1 MCMMPILAFAQAV
14 LPTSWSFINPSPS
27 GASTASPTG
36 PTTSYDT
43 KPGWSTK
50 LDISI
55 GGATPFGY
63 ATGSDGNAACKLD
76 QSNEFVQVQFTERA
90 DSAVYFLRSWVG
102 GTPTP
107 TAFDGEFRVQESV
120 DGSNWTTIRTF
131 LTGQIPINSYARY
144 ATKISSSARFVRFF
158 FATKITGINIGLD
171 NVTIQA
177 GPPPAAGI
185 LVKQNN
191 VTLINGNTFA
201 YGNGPSKLF
210 TLQNFGVSA
219 DLKVDSIVL
228 TGINAGDFSIG
239 AFDSITPFNNGTDTF
254 SVYFNPSA
262 NGSRFATLKI
272 YSTDSDRN
280 PFNVNLYGVGGQFA
294 TEPAN
299 QVGAVNISGVK
310 THTFNVS
317 FSRATGAEKYILLRK
332 TAATITETPID
343 GVTYQR
349 GDYIGNAQVAYI
361 GNDTTLLRPN
371 YILANTAYSFAA
383 FTFNGPAGFENY
395 NTILAPS
402 ATTTTQNGTP
412 GNYYSSVDSNSLSF
426 LVALGSRIR
435 TPHDTVFYSSYASTM
450 VNNYLARDTSMGRK
464 VVECVYTGLRHVY
477 EDPFIWWSGSNSG
490 TLTREHTY
498 AQSWMPTNGGTG
510 SGWPEIAGKEVL
522 EYNDLHNLFPAHQTN
537 ANARR
542 SNNPFGIVTNATYT
556 SPTGF
561 GKLGT
566 NANGVTVYEPRDEQ
580 KGDLARALFYM
591 LVRYNGERNNQW
603 RLPAGQDINM
613 LLQWHQQDPPSP
625 IEIAR
630 NEYIFATQKNRNPFI
645 DNPSWVNR
653 INFATMAYVP
663 FPNAILVDLTS
674 PNGGQTFMVGSVQ
687 NITWSQQNIDTVVI
701 EYRTA
706 ATAPWILITDT
717 VPGSRGTYSWNI
729 PNTVTNNAMVRIKS
743 KTDNAIADSST
754 NTFKIDVPRSVNITY
769 PTAGET
775 WVRGK
780 FYTVTWNQQ
789 NIDTLVV
796 QIQTNAGPY
805 TTLGRVAAANGAYTF
820 NLTTAP
826 TNAARVRVIDPT
838 NLTMSSISGLFNIVQ
853 SAINITTIPD
863 ATWEANQTK
872 TINWNKTFVD
882 TVEVKYTGL
891 NTLTNVI
898 DTITVANNLTADS
911 FNITL
916 PNLYSNLTV
925 WVKEASAIKA
935 TAYKVSDTISF
946 NVKLINSINNNNL
959 INQLISVYPVPSHG
973 QVYVNIPSNI
983 QLNKIEIFDVTGKL
997 VDTTKSTQINFNRK
1011 GLYIIKV
1018 TTQQGVATKRVV
1030 IE

>member
-1 MCMMPILAFAQAV
+1 MCMMPILAFAQAI
-14 LPTSWSFINPSPS
+14 LPTSWNFTTPGISTPPNGWTTGLGTNGNLTYS
-27 GASTASPTG
+27 GNGFSVGADGLSCRLDATG
-36 PTTSYDT
+36 EFLTVWFND
-43 KPGWSTK
+43 KPGNLSYYIRGT
-50 LDISI
+50 
-55 GGATPFGY
+55 GFGANPPF
-63 ATGSDGNAACKLD
+63 AGSFK
-76 QSNEFVQVQFTERA
+76 
-90 DSAVYFLRSWVG
+90 
-102 GTPTP
+102 
-107 TAFDGEFRVQESV
+107 VQESV
-120 DGSNWTTIRTF
+120 DGSTWTDIRNFTAMTTT
-131 LTGQIPINSYARY
+131 LTRY
-144 ATKISSSARFVRFF
+144 SESLNAASRYVRFF
-158 FATKITGINIGLD
+158 YEDKRPNTNVALD
-171 NVTIQA
+171 SVLILNS
-177 GPPPAAGI
+177 PPPATGI

-219 DLKVDSIVL
+219 NLKVDSIVL
-228 TGINAGDFSIG
+228 IGTNASDFSIG

-332 TAATITETPID
+332 TATTIAEVPID

-383 FTFNGPAGFENY
+383 FAFNGPTGFENY
-395 NTILAPS
+395 NTTAAPS

-477 EDPFIWWSGSNSG
+477 EDPFIWWTGTNSG
-490 TLTREHTY
+490 TLTREHTF
-498 AQSWMPTNGGTG
+498 AQSWMPSNGGTG
-510 SGWPEIAGKEVL
+510 SGWPMVGGKEVL
-522 EYNDLHNLFPAHQTN
+522 EYNDLHNLFPADQTN
-537 ANARR
+537 ANAVR
-542 SNNPFGIVTNATYT
+542 SNNPFGVVLNATST

-663 FPNAILVDLTS
+663 VPNAILVDLTS
-674 PNGGQTFMVGSVQ
+674 PNGGQTFMVGSTQ
-687 NITWSQQNIDTVVI
+687 NITWSQQNIDTVI
-701 EYRTA
+701 LEYRTA

-805 TTLGRVAAANGAYTF
+805 TTLGRVASANGAYTF
-820 NLTTAP
+820 NLTTSP
-826 TNAARVRVIDPT
+826 TTSARIRVINPS
-838 NLTMSSISGLFNIVQ
+838 NLSLSSVSANFNIVQ
-853 SAINITTIPD
+853 STLNITTD
-863 ATWEANQTK
+863 ADSTWEANQTK
-872 TINWNKTFVD
+872 TIVWNKTFVD

-891 NTLTNVI
+891 NTLTNVV
-898 DTITVANNLTADS
+898 DTITVANNITADS
-911 FNITL
+911 FNLTL
-916 PNLYSNLTV
+916 PNLYNNITV
-925 WVKEASAIKA
+925 WVKEASLVKNATYAAFDSLNFNIKL
-935 TAYKVSDTISF
+935 V
-946 NVKLINSINNNNL
+946 NSLNKNDL
-959 INQLISVYPVPSHG
+959 VNQLVNVYPVPSND
-973 QVYVNIPSNI
+973 VVFVNMPSNI

-997 VDTTKSTQINFNRK
+997 INTTTSTQINFNRK
-1011 GLYIIKV
+1011 GMYIIKV

>member
-1 MCMMPILAFAQAV
+1 MMPMLAFAQAV
-14 LPTSWSFINPSPS
+14 LPTSWSFTNPSPS

-36 PTTSYDT
+36 PTTSYNT

-90 DSAVYFLRSWVG
+90 DSVVYFLRSWVG

-107 TAFDGEFRVQESV
+107 TAFNGEFSLQESV

-131 LTGQIPINSYARY
+131 LTGQIPINSYARN

-158 FATKITGINIGLD
+158 FVTKVTGINVGLD

-177 GPPPAAGI
+177 GPAPAGGI
-185 LVKQNN
+185 MVKQNN
-191 VTLINGNTFA
+191 ATLVNGNTFEYRNA
-201 YGNGPSKLF
+201 PSKLF
-210 TLQNFGVSA
+210 IIENFGTSS
-219 DLKVDSIVL
+219 DLRIDSIVL
-228 TGINAGDFSIG
+228 TGTNVADFSIG
-239 AFDSITPFNNGTDTF
+239 SFDSITPYNNGTDTF

-272 YSTDSDRN
+272 YSTDSERS

-294 TEPAN
+294 TEPNN
-299 QVGAVNISGVK
+299 QVGVVNISNVK
-310 THTFNVS
+310 THTFNVT
-317 FSRATGAEKYILLRK
+317 FNRAAGAEKYILLRK

-343 GVTYQR
+343 GITYQR

-371 YILANTAYSFAA
+371 YILANTTYSFAA
-383 FTFNGPAGFENY
+383 FAFNGPTGFENY
-395 NTILAPS
+395 NTTAAPS

-412 GNYYSSVDSNSLSF
+412 GNYYSNVDTNSF
-426 LVALGSRIR
+426 NFITALGSRVRI
-435 TPHDTVFYSSYASTM
+435 PHDTVFYSSYASTM

-464 VVECVYTGLRHVY
+464 VIECVYTGLRHVY
-477 EDPFIWWSGSNSG
+477 EDPFIWRNGNNSG
-490 TLTREHTY
+490 TLTREHTF
-498 AQSWMPTNGGTG
+498 AQSWMPSNGGVG
-510 SGWPEIAGKEVL
+510 SGWPDIGGKEVL
-522 EYNDLHNLFPAHQTN
+522 EYNDLHNLFPTHHDN
-537 ANARR
+537 ANGKR
-542 SNNPFGIVTNATYT
+542 SNNPFGIVTTATYT

-580 KGDLARALFYM
+580 KGDLSRALFYM

-603 RLPAGQDINM
+603 RLPAGQDINL

-625 IEIAR
+625 VEIAR

-645 DNPSWVNR
+645 DNPSWVNK

-663 FPNAILVDLTS
+663 EGSAVLLDLTA
-674 PNGGQTFMVGSVQ
+674 PNGGQTYLVGSTQ
-687 NITWSQQNIDTVVI
+687 NITWTQQNIDTVVL

-706 ATAPWILITDT
+706 ATAPWIMITDT
-717 VPGSRGTYSWNI
+717 VPGSRGTYSWSI
-729 PNTVTNNAMVRIKS
+729 PNAVTNTALVRIKN
-743 KTDNAIADSST
+743 KANPAISDSST
-754 NTFKIDVPRSVNITY
+754 NTFRIDVPRNVSITY

-789 NIDTLVV
+789 NLDTLVV
-796 QIQTNAGPY
+796 QIQTTAGPY
-805 TTLGRVAAANGAYTF
+805 TTIGGTAAVNGSFTF
-820 NLTTAP
+820 SLTSVP
-826 TNAARVRVIDPT
+826 TTTARVRVINPA
-838 NLTMSSISGLFNIVQ
+838 NLTMSSVSGTFNIVE
-853 SAINITTIPD
+853 SAINITTVPD
-863 ATWEANQTK
+863 STWEGNQTK
-872 TINWNKTFVD
+872 TISWTKSYAD
-882 TVEVKYTGL
+882 TVELKYIGL
-891 NTLTNVI
+891 NTQTSVV
-898 DTITVANNLTADS
+898 DTITLANNITADS
-911 FNITL
+911 FNLALPNVYSNITL
-916 PNLYSNLTV
+916 
-925 WVKEASAIKA
+925 WVKETSAVKNA
-935 TAYKVSDTISF
+935 TYIAFDTLNF
-946 NVKLINSINNNNL
+946 NIKLINSISKNEL
-959 INQLISVYPVPSHG
+959 MNQLVNVYPVPSNG
-973 QVYVNIPSNI
+973 VVFINMPSNI
-983 QLNKIEIFDVTGKL
+983 HLNKIEIFDVTGKL
-997 VDTTKSTQINFNRK
+997 VDTTTSTQLNLNNK